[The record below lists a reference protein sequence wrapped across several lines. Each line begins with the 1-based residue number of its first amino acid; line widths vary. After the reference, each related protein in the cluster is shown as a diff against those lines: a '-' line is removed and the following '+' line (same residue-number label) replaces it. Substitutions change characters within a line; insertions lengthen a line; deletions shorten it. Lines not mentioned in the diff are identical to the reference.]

1 MKVLSTVLILS
12 LVTGSFMWVNIGIYE
27 FLNFESIKVI
37 GRFIDEFFPPNLQK
51 TFLTSV
57 VIALYE
63 TLAMSILGTFFATI
77 FGLTIAY
84 MIVENKKSVLDKF
97 QSSIFRGLLNILRS
111 IPEVVWAAVLIISA
125 GLGPFTGCLAIII
138 HTTGVLGRLFTDA
151 FENCAPISSR
161 TLRVNGCSFFQGFI
175 YGKFFQLTPQI
186 ISYVLYRW
194 ENNIR
199 VASILGIVGAGGL
212 GQLLTFNLGLFL
224 MDKAATVIIATMILI
239 VIVDGLSS
247 TIRRSLN

>member
-1 MKVLSTVLILS
+1 M
-12 LVTGSFMWVNIGIYE
+12 
-27 FLNFESIKVI
+27 
-37 GRFIDEFFPPNLQK
+37 
-51 TFLTSV
+51 
-57 VIALYE
+57 
-63 TLAMSILGTFFATI
+63 
-77 FGLTIAY
+77 
-84 MIVENKKSVLDKF
+84 
-97 QSSIFRGLLNILRS
+97 
-111 IPEVVWAAVLIISA
+111 
-125 GLGPFTGCLAIII
+125 
-138 HTTGVLGRLFTDA
+138 
-151 FENCAPISSR
+151 
-161 TLRVNGCSFFQGFI
+161 NGCSFFQGFI

-239 VIVDGLSS
+239 IIVDGLSS

>member
-1 MKVLSTVLILS
+1 MKALSTVLILS
-12 LVTGSFMWVNIGIYE
+12 LVTSSFMWVNIGLYE

-37 GRFIDEFFPPNLQK
+37 GRFIDEFFPPNLEK

-57 VIALYE
+57 AIALYE

-77 FGLTIAY
+77 LGLTIAY

-111 IPEVVWAAVLIISA
+111 IPEVVWAAILIISA

-151 FENCAPISSR
+151 FENCKPISSR

>member
-1 MKVLSTVLILS
+1 
-12 LVTGSFMWVNIGIYE
+12 
-27 FLNFESIKVI
+27 
-37 GRFIDEFFPPNLQK
+37 
-51 TFLTSV
+51 
-57 VIALYE
+57 
-63 TLAMSILGTFFATI
+63 
-77 FGLTIAY
+77 
-84 MIVENKKSVLDKF
+84 
-97 QSSIFRGLLNILRS
+97 
-111 IPEVVWAAVLIISA
+111 
-125 GLGPFTGCLAIII
+125 LAIII

-212 GQLLTFNLGLFL
+212 GQLLTFHLGLFL

>member
-1 MKVLSTVLILS
+1 MKALSTVLILS
-12 LVTGSFMWVNIGIYE
+12 LVTSSFMWVNIGLYE
-27 FLNFESIKVI
+27 FLNFESIKAI
-37 GRFIDEFFPPNLQK
+37 GRFIDEFFPPNLEK

-57 VIALYE
+57 AIALYE

-111 IPEVVWAAVLIISA
+111 IPEVVWAAILIISA

-151 FENCAPISSR
+151 FENCTPISSR